1 VHFDTDAEELVGG
14 VHASMVAGPRCRTHS
29 HACEFRRS
37 THTKLVCG
45 PRPHVD
51 RPSRALLRLDRQSS
65 RIAIQVTPAHRIP
78 ERPVQR
84 GVYSPDCGWRQRGPV
99 TTTGP
104 VQLEIEGAQP
114 VGRVNGSRTPT
125 TSRPQPRSSRRSCQ
139 ESTEQASTITPS
151 RCQGSTEPVPSSIN
165 RARTEFGGAGGTR
178 THDLTD
184 YESAAL
190 TS

>member
-84 GVYSPDCGWRQRGPV
+84 GVYSPDCGWRQRGPRHDHRS
-99 TTTGP
+99 
-104 VQLEIEGAQP
+104 GAAGDRRCSAGGACQWLP
-114 VGRVNGSRTPT
+114 HPDHLPAPAEKQQTIMSR
-125 TSRPQPRSSRRSCQ
+125 
-139 ESTEQASTITPS
+139 
-151 RCQGSTEPVPSSIN
+151 IN
-165 RARTEFGGAGGTR
+165 RAGVNHHPEQVSRINRTGSVKHQPSSHRIRWGGWDSNPRPDG
-178 THDLTD
+178 L
-184 YESAAL
+184 
-190 TS
+190 